1 MVYII
6 VTVVIDRMNGEVK
19 ENGLDIS
26 PAAQPAPPGGGG
38 ETSADDSMDTDDESV
53 TVATEHLRM
62 LVVRD
67 MCRALV
73 QVHHMIEPRFLQ
85 PPLGEDDVTRQKKQ
99 KEALELAFQGLA
111 PSQIKQQVW
120 EASEAAGECQKRLS
134 DVMSYAYF
142 TFFQ

>member
-26 PAAQPAPPGGGG
+26 SAAQPAPPVGG
-38 ETSADDSMDTDDESV
+38 ETSADDSMDTDDESA

-120 EASEAAGECQKRLS
+120 EASEAAGECEQRQS
-134 DVMSYAYF
+134 DVMSCAYF